1 MPRKQVHAH
10 AGFPIIKNKQQTKNK
25 NRHKQKTSWKI
36 QNSRIR
42 NQFEG
47 KHKDYNSMFVDSKFL
62 RQIAMRSFPE
72 KKKKDRPIVLLLLC
86 LMQRLYEADNWAPP
100 PHSCFRA

>member
-1 MPRKQVHAH
+1 
-10 AGFPIIKNKQQTKNK
+10 
-25 NRHKQKTSWKI
+25 
-36 QNSRIR
+36 
-42 NQFEG
+42 
-47 KHKDYNSMFVDSKFL
+47 MFVDSKFL